1 MTRPG
6 RLCVDTGHRHP
17 DNNLVDVQKTSGT
30 GSSAGLHAGQGI
42 PWPVGRVVKCWIRR
56 SVRPAADYG
65 HISRD
70 SV

>member
-1 MTRPG
+1 MTQEG
-6 RLCVDTGHRHP
+6 DCVWTSDTRTQTTVSPKKPSTG
-17 DNNLVDVQKTSGT
+17 
-30 GSSAGLHAGQGI
+30 GSSAGLHAGQEGI
-42 PWPVGRVVKCWIRR
+42 VAGRMVKCWIRR